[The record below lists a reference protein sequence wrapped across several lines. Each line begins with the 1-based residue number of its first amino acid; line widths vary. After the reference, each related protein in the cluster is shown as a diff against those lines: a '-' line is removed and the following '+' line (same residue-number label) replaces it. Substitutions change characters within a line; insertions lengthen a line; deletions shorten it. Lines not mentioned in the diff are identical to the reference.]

1 MQEKDFDLSSLAALF
16 RTLDSLEFDIPPPTL
31 ELFNL
36 CEPEFLALK
45 TQVLD
50 ATGRRETDINEYSV
64 LLNETMK
71 QLDDGINGLKTKAGD
86 HAVNE
91 MASPCHDAKKVAT
104 ELEAESLRLA
114 TLSGRLVWVQNVFVE
129 SSNNSR
135 QPTNEFAEL
144 KTISS
149 ELRLK
154 SELWDTVCMAEDYLS
169 AHSSTTLR
177 DIDVGKMKALVVHM
191 DEVSKRLQQSSF
203 RIAALKRLEDSKNVI
218 EGLTPVIRDLRNE
231 SMEER
236 HWTKLE
242 HKLQCSFTI
251 LVAVTPEEESQ
262 DGDSSVTVREVK
274 YLDLP
279 LRHLLEIQAVTRSS
293 AIHQV
298 SEEAT
303 AEAAISKSFESVLHT
318 WEVKEIPTSAKK
330 DREGREAYCL
340 GDCEELLAL
349 LEESEVLLRVMDF
362 SSYARTIQTRLTR
375 LLSDLAH
382 AKEVLELLQVCQQK
396 WEYVQRLTSADFV
409 RSFPDQAKLLQQH
422 DGAWRSLMEG
432 LAKKPLCVPF
442 GVSADTRHTLQVIIE
457 GFETVIKS
465 LADHLEV
472 GCHVLISDGSQNH
485 LVLSVM
491 YCCEQVKRQVFPA
504 FFRLSNYELS
514 ILLSRSRDVCN
525 IQQFLYQC
533 FENVGRIVFGTRD
546 AFQDILTVRVCVLIG
561 SVGY

>member
-1 MQEKDFDLSSLAALF
+1 MN
-16 RTLDSLEFDIPPPTL
+16 SLEFDIPPPTL

-50 ATGRRETDINEYSV
+50 STGRRETDIAECSV

-71 QLDDGINGLKTKAGD
+71 QLDNGISGLKAKTSD

-114 TLSGRLVWVQNVFVE
+114 TLSSRLVWVQNVFAE

-135 QPTNEFAEL
+135 QPTNEFTEL
-144 KTISS
+144 KSISS

-154 SELWDTVCMAEDYLS
+154 NKLWDAVCKAEDYLS
-169 AHSSTTLR
+169 ARSSTTLR
-177 DIDVGKMKALVVHM
+177 DIDVGEMKALVAHM
-191 DEVSKRLQQSSF
+191 DEVFRSLQQSSF

-242 HKLQCSFTI
+242 HKLQCSFAI
-251 LVAVTPEEESQ
+251 LVAATPDEASQ
-262 DGDSSVTVREVK
+262 DADHSSVSMREVK

-318 WEVKEIPTSAKK
+318 WEVKEIPTSAKR

-382 AKEVLELLQVCQQK
+382 AKEALELLQVCQQK

-409 RSFPDQAKLLQQH
+409 RSFPEQAKLLQQH
-422 DGAWRSLMEG
+422 DGAWRSLMEV

-442 GVSADTRHTLQVIIE
+442 GVSTDTRHSLQVIIE

-472 GCHVLISDGSQNH
+472 FCDVLVNGGPLYLLYHDRF
-485 LVLSVM
+485 VL
-491 YCCEQVKRQVFPA
+491 
-504 FFRLSNYELS
+504 L
-514 ILLSRSRDVCN
+514 
-525 IQQFLYQC
+525 
-533 FENVGRIVFGTRD
+533 
-546 AFQDILTVRVCVLIG
+546 
-561 SVGY
+561 